1 MDFFKVSMKD
11 DKEGVPTLYPDFLV
25 GRSKDLMIKGNAF
38 YAIWDE
44 EANLWSTDEY
54 DVQRLVDEDISK
66 QAAKMDGAYNVHYMR
81 NFKNNTWTD
90 FQRYV
95 KNLSDNAHTLDN
107 KLIFSDSNVSK
118 ESYATKRLPY
128 PLLPGDYSAWDDLL
142 GVLYSPEERAKIEWA
157 IGSIIAGDSKDIQK
171 FLVFYGPAGSGKS
184 TVLNI
189 IQKLF
194 AGYLVMFDAKAL
206 GSNNN
211 QFSTEVFKGN
221 PLVAIQ
227 HDGDL
232 SRIEDNTKL
241 NSIVSHEE
249 MVINEKFKSSYTARF
264 NAFLFM
270 GTNQPVKISDA
281 KSGLIRRL
289 IDVEPTGKKLDYD
302 TYRNAMSM
310 IDFQLGAIAAHCLDV
325 YERMGR
331 NYYDDYRPLE
341 MMYKTDHVLNFV
353 ADNFDIFS
361 KQEFTSV
368 KQAYTMYKT
377 FCDEF
382 GIDRPMSRQR
392 FQSEIDNYFDIY
404 HDTYITKSG
413 DKVRNVFTD
422 FNINKYQPLRFEKD
436 KSTTGFDLKKQP
448 SIFDEV
454 MSECHAQLTTQEG
467 TPRKRWM
474 DVTETLSEIDTT
486 ELHYVKVPKNH
497 IVIDFDIADESGEK
511 DLEANLAAAA
521 KWPPTYTEV
530 SKSGKGVHLHY
541 IYDGDVD
548 VLDNVYEDGVEIKVY
563 RGNSSLRRKL
573 TLCNDK
579 DISVINSGLP
589 IKEKKVNTSQE
600 VKSEKGL
607 RALIDKNLRKEFHPG
622 TKPSVM
628 FIKKILDDAY
638 DSGLDYDVTDMRPSV
653 IIFAKR
659 STNHANDML
668 RLVTQMK
675 FKGMDIPNTS
685 ELPSEP
691 SPDIQ
696 KTNDRH
702 DERIAFFDVEVYP
715 NLFLVVWKF
724 EGSDQ
729 HVVLMN
735 PTADQ
740 MEDMFKL
747 KLVGFNNRKYD
758 NHILY
763 GRYMGMSNEALYEL
777 SQKIVSNDRNAL
789 FAGAY
794 GISYTDIYDFSSKK
808 QGLKAFEIEL
818 GITHMEME
826 IPWDE
831 PVPDDKINNVI
842 EYCKND
848 VDATEAVFNARR
860 ADFLARR
867 ILADL
872 SGLTVNDSTNAHTTK
887 IVFRENQN
895 PSRDLVYTDLATG
908 RRSDGKVLP
917 DLREEEEF
925 KKFISFEDEN

>member
-1 MDFFKVSMKD
+1 MDFFKVSRKE
-11 DKEGVPTLYPDFLV
+11 DKQGVPILYPDFLV

-44 EANLWSTDEY
+44 KKNLWSTDEY
-54 DVQRLVDEDISK
+54 DVQRLVDEKLYLEASK
-66 QAAKMDGAYNVHYMR
+66 TSEPQTVHYLSS
-81 NFKNNTWTD
+81 FKNNTWAE
-90 FQRYV
+90 FQRYTR
-95 KNLSDNAHTLDN
+95 NLSDNAHTLDN
-107 KLIFSDSNVSK
+107 QLIFSDTEVTK

-128 PLLPGDYSAWDDLL
+128 PLAPGDYDSWDRLL
-142 GVLYSPEERAKIEWA
+142 SVLYSPEERAKIEWA
-157 IGSIIAGDSKDIQK
+157 IGSIIEGDSKHIQK

-194 AGYLVMFDAKAL
+194 AGYSVMFDAKAL

-211 QFSTEVFKGN
+211 QFSLEAFKGN

-241 NSIVSHEE
+241 NSIISHEE
-249 MVINEKFKSSYTARF
+249 MVVNEKFKSSYTARF

-289 IDVEPTGKKLDYD
+289 IDVEPTGRKLEYDDYQD
-302 TYRNAMSM
+302 IMSS
-310 IDFQLGAIAAHCLDV
+310 IDFQLGAIAYHCHQTYL
-325 YERMGR
+325 EMGK

-353 ADNFDIFS
+353 SDQFDIFA
-361 KQEFTSV
+361 KQEYTTV
-368 KQAYTMYKT
+368 KQAYTMYKE
-377 FCDEF
+377 FCDDF

-392 FQSEIDNYFDIY
+392 FQSEVDNYFDEY
-404 HDTYITKSG
+404 HDTYISAEG
-413 DKVRNVFTD
+413 VKVRNVFTG
-422 FNINKYQPLRFEKD
+422 FNINKYQPLKFNKHKTSKGIE
-436 KSTTGFDLKKQP
+436 LKEQE
-448 SIFDEV
+448 SIFDKE
-454 MSECHAQLTTQEG
+454 MSECFAQLATDQG
-467 TPRKRWM
+467 TPRKRWI
-474 DVTETLSEIDTT
+474 DVKETLSDIDTS
-486 ELHYVKVPKNH
+486 ELHYVRVPKNH
-497 IVIDFDIADESGEK
+497 IVIDFDIVDENGDK
-511 DLEANLAAAA
+511 DLDANLEAAS
-521 KWPPTYTEV
+521 KWPSTYTEV
-530 SKSGKGVHLHY
+530 SKSGNGVHLHY

-548 VLDNVYEDGVEIKVY
+548 VLDNLYEDGIEIKVF

-573 TLCNDK
+573 SLCNDK
-579 DISVINSGLP
+579 DISVISSGLP
-589 IKEKKVNTSQE
+589 IKEKKVSTAHE

-607 RALIDKNLRKEFHPG
+607 RTLIDKNLRKEIHPG

-638 DSGLDYDVTDMRPSV
+638 DSGLEYDVSDLRPSV
-653 IIFAKR
+653 IVFANR

-668 RLVTQMK
+668 RLVTKMK
-675 FKGMDIPNTS
+675 FKGMDIPNGNEMTT
-685 ELPSEP
+685 EP

-696 KTNDRH
+696 KKETSNENDN
-702 DERIAFFDVEVYP
+702 IAFFDVEVYP
-715 NLFLVVWKF
+715 NLFLVVWKYD
-724 EGSDQ
+724 GSDQ
-729 HVVLMN
+729 HVVMMN
-735 PTADQ
+735 PKPEQ
-740 MEDMFKL
+740 IEELFKL

-763 GRYMGMSNEALYEL
+763 GRYMGMSNEDLYEL
-777 SQKIVSNDRNAL
+777 SQKIVNNDRNAL

-808 QGLKAFEIEL
+808 QGLKKFEIEL
-818 GITHMEME
+818 GINHMEME

-831 PVPDDKINNVI
+831 PVPDDMISKVI
-842 EYCKND
+842 DYCKND
-848 VDATEAVFNARR
+848 VDATEAVFHARKG
-860 ADFLARR
+860 DFLARQ

-872 SGLTVNDSTNAHTTK
+872 SGLSVNDSTNAHTTK

-895 PSRDLVYTDLATG
+895 PAKDLVYTDLSTG
-908 RRSDGKVLP
+908 RRSDGKELP
-917 DLREEEEF
+917 DLRSTSEF
-925 KKFISFEDEN
+925 ESYLKGQ